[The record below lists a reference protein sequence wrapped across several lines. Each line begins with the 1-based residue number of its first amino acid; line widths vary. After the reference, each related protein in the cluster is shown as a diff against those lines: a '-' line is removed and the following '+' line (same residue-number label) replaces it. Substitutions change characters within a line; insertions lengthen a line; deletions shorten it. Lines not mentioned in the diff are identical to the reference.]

1 MKHATSRA
9 IVFIMVIFALIVVI
23 NDIKSQ
29 RLEELQSQQ
38 VEIKKL
44 EKPGLAIS
52 ELEED

>member
-9 IVFIMVIFALIVVI
+9 IVFMMVIITLIVVI

-29 RLEELQSQQ
+29 RLEELKSQQ

-52 ELEED
+52 EQEEE